1 MTTTP
6 KVVPTR
12 SEEVVRKHKEFIWP
26 SVTNYYQHP
35 LVADHASMQYLW
47 DVEGNKY
54 LDFFGGIV
62 TIGVGHCNPKVT
74 EKIKAQV
81 DKLQHTSTLFPER
94 SRGGASGKAGGD
106 YARKIAEEFL
116 YKLGHRSERSGDHAF
131 ANGIAELRHC
141 GAAACLFGRVGAG
154 EVGDGAIGMAQGR
167 SDQRGDFA
175 CGESLLLSLPAAPDL
190 SIVQRG
196 VRE

>member
-12 SEEVVRKHKEFIWP
+12 SEDVVRKHKEFIWP

-47 DVEGNKY
+47 DIEGNKY

-81 DKLQHTSTLFPER
+81 DKLQHTSTLFPNE
-94 SRGGASGKAGGD
+94 AVVALAEKLAEITPGK
-106 YARKIAEEFL
+106 L
-116 YKLGHRSERSGDHAF
+116 
-131 ANGIAELRHC
+131 
-141 GAAACLFGRVGAG
+141 
-154 EVGDGAIGMAQGR
+154 
-167 SDQRGDFA
+167 
-175 CGESLLLSLPAAPDL
+175 
-190 SIVQRG
+190 
-196 VRE
+196 